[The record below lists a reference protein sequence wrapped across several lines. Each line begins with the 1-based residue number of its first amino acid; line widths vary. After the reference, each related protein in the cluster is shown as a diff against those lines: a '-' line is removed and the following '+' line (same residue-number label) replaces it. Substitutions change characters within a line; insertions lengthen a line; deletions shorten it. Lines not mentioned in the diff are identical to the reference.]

1 MLGWSVR
8 GWRIRH
14 RRVALGIFFCF
25 CFSPLAFVALLLLLL
40 LFNKEGVVSPG
51 LFAAIFMFMRDRS
64 FGAVSRFV
72 VDTFIDC
79 FDVTKD
85 FVS

>member
-1 MLGWSVR
+1 M
-8 GWRIRH
+8 
-14 RRVALGIFFCF
+14 
-25 CFSPLAFVALLLLLL
+25 
-40 LFNKEGVVSPG
+40 SPG
-51 LFAAIFMFMRDRS
+51 LFVAIFMFMRGRS

-72 VDTFIDC
+72 VDTLNDG

>member
-1 MLGWSVR
+1 MFL
-8 GWRIRH
+8 
-14 RRVALGIFFCF
+14 FFPF
-25 CFSPLAFVALLLLLL
+25 AFVALLLS

-51 LFAAIFMFMRDRS
+51 LFVAIFMFMRGRS
-64 FGAVSRFV
+64 FGAVNRFV
-72 VDTFIDC
+72 LDTFFDG

>member
-1 MLGWSVR
+1 MANSASKSSFR
-8 GWRIRH
+8 D
-14 RRVALGIFFCF
+14 FFCL
-25 CFSPLAFVALLLLLL
+25 CFPPLLLLLYYYL
-40 LFNKEGVVSPG
+40 MSPG
-51 LFAAIFMFMRDRS
+51 LFAAIFTFMRGRS

-72 VDTFIDC
+72 VDTFING